1 MFYEPEKFLKV
12 KSINSI
18 YIRDYGEEHYF
29 KGERHDFWE
38 MVYVESGKLTVAED
52 ENVYELSTGQAIF
65 HAPMEFHRFWAKKTE
80 PPTVF
85 KIISFCLETNIEH
98 NLSDGVFSLNG
109 SLAEKFE
116 NAYAQ
121 IDNSFDHIEAISKK
135 LNNNPI
141 EEIIAIKMLE
151 LFLLSVIFESSP
163 EYQKDA
169 TLSARRYSE
178 IINFMNANICE
189 NILLED
195 ISKGT
200 HVSASYIKKLFKI
213 YAGCGVMHYFTRL
226 KIIHSLKLIKQGM
239 SVKEI
244 SEKLSF
250 SSPNYFSSVF
260 KREMGILPTYYRQR
274 KNV

>member
-1 MFYEPEKFLKV
+1 MA
-12 KSINSI
+12 
-18 YIRDYGEEHYF
+18 
-29 KGERHDFWE
+29 
-38 MVYVESGKLTVAED
+38 LT
-52 ENVYELSTGQAIF
+52 
-65 HAPMEFHRFWAKKTE
+65 H
-80 PPTVF
+80 
-85 KIISFCLETNIEH
+85 
-98 NLSDGVFSLNG
+98 
-109 SLAEKFE
+109 
-116 NAYAQ
+116 
-121 IDNSFDHIEAISKK
+121 
-135 LNNNPI
+135 
-141 EEIIAIKMLE
+141 EEIMAIKMLE

-239 SVKEI
+239 SIKEI

-260 KREMGILPTYYRQR
+260 KREMGVLPTYYRQR

>member
-1 MFYEPEKFLKV
+1 M
-12 KSINSI
+12 N
-18 YIRDYGEEHYF
+18 R
-29 KGERHDFWE
+29 
-38 MVYVESGKLTVAED
+38 
-52 ENVYELSTGQAIF
+52 
-65 HAPMEFHRFWAKKTE
+65 
-80 PPTVF
+80 
-85 KIISFCLETNIEH
+85 
-98 NLSDGVFSLNG
+98 
-109 SLAEKFE
+109 SLAEKLE

-121 IDNSFDHIEAISKK
+121 IDNSFEHIEAISKK
-135 LNNNPI
+135 LNNSPI

-151 LFLLSVIFESSP
+151 LFLLSVIFESLP
-163 EYQKDA
+163 EYKKDA

-200 HVSASYIKKLFKI
+200 HISSSYIKKLFKN

-226 KIIHSLKLIKQGM
+226 KIIHSLNFIKQGM
-239 SVKEI
+239 PINEI

-260 KREMGILPTYYRQR
+260 KREMGILPSHYIQR
-274 KNV
+274 N